1 MDNAREFSDFVARRQ
16 AVGLKKYG
24 HGVRR
29 EDDTRAFG
37 TTRNCWLE
45 MAQEELG
52 DAVNYVV
59 CERLRANRRS
69 FFDRP
74 DDNLAVLR
82 AIAAQRDPRVV
93 ELTRLWYSYEKAKA
107 AKGEARERAIR
118 EEASDGAVKA
128 RRAGSGR
135 AAAPWRR
142 VGRALFSA
150 GCLLAAFSAGV
161 RNGRAS
167 AGAVCKMPPIPLHFV

>member
-1 MDNAREFSDFVARRQ
+1 M
-16 AVGLKKYG
+16 
-24 HGVRR
+24 RR
-29 EDDTRAFG
+29 EDDTRTFG
-37 TTRNCWLE
+37 TKHDCWLE

-59 CERLRANRRS
+59 CERLRANRRW

-82 AIAAQRDPRVV
+82 AIAAQRDPRVA
-93 ELTRLWYSYEKAKA
+93 ELTRLWYSYEKAKV
-107 AKGEARERAIR
+107 AKDEVREQAIR
-118 EEASDGAVKA
+118 EEASDGVVKP
-128 RRAGSGR
+128 RRAGSGC
-135 AAAPWRR
+135 AGAPWRR

-150 GCLLAAFSAGV
+150 GCLLAAFSAGA

-167 AGAVCKMPPIPLHFV
+167 AAAVCKMPPIPLHFV